1 VRTMRGD
8 GKYAKLNPRKDPGRA
23 LNSMEAAHLLAR
35 QRDALYQF
43 QQIRVELGEAPS
55 ASRSS

>member
-1 VRTMRGD
+1 MRGD